1 MHGFDSQLSLVLAT
15 DLSERSDRAFDRA
28 LRLAREHRALLT
40 IVYVIDNALPA
51 EIGQRL
57 HREAMDFINHQIDAS
72 KIKGHADIQVR
83 LVRGRV
89 HQTIIEQ
96 AKDTHAHLIILGI
109 HRADALI
116 DTFRGTTVER
126 VVRLGD
132 RSILVVKKKPMRA
145 YRNIVVGTDLSQ
157 PSRYALELALRLF
170 PHADVTVLHITSAPI
185 ARSMR
190 RHKALADLGAQH
202 QAQLLSMIE
211 DVSAEM
217 SRELEIKEFK
227 LKASMEEG
235 ETVSVI
241 LRRVDAQRPDLLVVG
256 THGRSGVKRSMLG
269 SVAERLLSVAPCDVL
284 AVRARLEE

>member
-28 LRLAREHRALLT
+28 LRLAREHRARLT
-40 IVYVIDNALPA
+40 IVYVIDDALPA

-57 HREAMDFINHQIDAS
+57 HGEAMDFINHQIDAS

-83 LVRGRV
+83 LVRSRV

-96 AKDTHAHLIILGI
+96 GQDTHAHLVILGI

-132 RSILVVKKKPMRA
+132 RSVLVVKKKPMRG
-145 YRNIVVGTDLSQ
+145 YRNIVVGIDLSQ
-157 PSRYALELALRLF
+157 PSRYALEFALRLF
-170 PHADVTVLHITSAPI
+170 PHADFTVLHIKSAPTG
-185 ARSMR
+185 RSMR
-190 RHKALADLGAQH
+190 QHKALADLGAQH

-211 DVSAEM
+211 DVTGEM
-217 SRELEIKEFK
+217 TRELEIKEFK

-235 ETVSVI
+235 ETVSAI
-241 LRRVDAQRPDLLVVG
+241 LRHVESQRPDLLVVG
-256 THGRSGVKRSMLG
+256 THGRSGVKRSLLG
-269 SVAERLLSVAPCDVL
+269 SVAERLLTVAPCDVL
-284 AVRARLEE
+284 AVRGHLDE